1 MEYFFIF
8 LFSMSVISNP
18 VIGMLIFLADR
29 EPCATERTYQFLKA
43 GLFLFMTPLL
53 PLCGIPFSSGL
64 SSPSF
69 LKGISAVWF
78 FGVLISFVKIIR
90 QIHLFKKHVLSDII
104 PVHDQSLLTLVADIQ
119 QEFAITARIPV
130 YYHPSVSSPALV
142 VMKRPFILL
151 GETELTHQ
159 ELYLILKHELMHLK
173 RKHVLYKR
181 IGLLARTIY
190 WYNPFMSLFVQ
201 FFCDYCE
208 LDCDRMV
215 LMHETKKRRLAY
227 ANLLFKLSSQHSIT
241 TF

>member
-29 EPCATERTYQFLKA
+29 EPCATERTYQLLKA
-43 GLFLFMTPLL
+43 ELFLLLIPLL
-53 PLCGIPFSSGL
+53 PLCGIPFSYSLSTPSFFKAMFVVWSLGVLL
-64 SSPSF
+64 SSI
-69 LKGISAVWF
+69 KT
-78 FGVLISFVKIIR
+78 IR
-90 QIHLFKKHVLSDII
+90 QIHHFRKHVLAHLL
-104 PVHDQSLLTLVADIQ
+104 PVHDQNLLALVTAIQ
-119 QEFAITARIPV
+119 QECSVTARIPV
-130 YYHPSVSSPALV
+130 YYHHAVSSPALV

-173 RKHVLYKR
+173 RRHIFYKR
-181 IGLLARTIY
+181 TGLLVRTIY

-215 LMHETKKRRLAY
+215 LMHETKQQRLAY